1 MQIIMINEEVMC
13 VNYTHMDLFVPALPN
28 TSEVIA
34 AFTTTWARLAL
45 YKYLDLLGQ
54 RVLYC
59 DTDR

>member
-1 MQIIMINEEVMC
+1 MQIRIINNEVLG
-13 VNYTHMDLFVPALPN
+13 VSYTYEDEFVPALPN

-45 YKYLDLLGQ
+45 YKYLDLLGE

>member
-1 MQIIMINEEVMC
+1 NDEVLGVSYTNEDE
-13 VNYTHMDLFVPALPN
+13 FVPALPN
-28 TSEVIA
+28 TSKVIA

-45 YKYLDLLGQ
+45 YKYLDLLGE